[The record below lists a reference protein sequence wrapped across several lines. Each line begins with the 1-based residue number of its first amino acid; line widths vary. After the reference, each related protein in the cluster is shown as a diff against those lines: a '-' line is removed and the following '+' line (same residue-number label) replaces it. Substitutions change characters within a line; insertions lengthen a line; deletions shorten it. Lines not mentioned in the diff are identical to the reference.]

1 MSLSL
6 NNQVSRLK
14 PLYEYLKKQQENY
27 RFIRSVEIS
36 ATFVLISFFLFF
48 AIRPTALTIA
58 SLWGDIQSK
67 QLLKNNMKTQ
77 IDNIVKAQ
85 DLFSQVQERYQIV
98 DNSLPDRPQFAQ
110 VAQQIQQTG
119 NNSGLSINSFN
130 YNLQTDDKNSIAPYV
145 KYYQVSLNLNGS
157 FSTVTKLVSDLLQN
171 RRLININS
179 ISIGLSNP
187 AAIGTTAVNV
197 STGTITTNFNSSYYY
212 WSPIK

>member
-119 NNSGLSINSFN
+119 NNSGLSINSFD
-130 YNLQTDDKNSIAPYV
+130 YNLQTDNKNSIAPYV